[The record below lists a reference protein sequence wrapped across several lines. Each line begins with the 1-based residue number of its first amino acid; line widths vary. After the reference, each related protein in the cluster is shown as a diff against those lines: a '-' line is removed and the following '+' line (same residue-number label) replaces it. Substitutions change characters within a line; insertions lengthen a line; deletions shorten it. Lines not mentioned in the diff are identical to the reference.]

1 MLERARVTPYGE
13 ESGSKKGQVTTM
25 FDKIA
30 PYYDK
35 LNRILSL
42 GIDILWRKSAVKMIK
57 DIQPAKILDIATG
70 TADLAIEM
78 AEKLKPKQ
86 IIGLDISPNM
96 LKVGDDKIAK
106 LNLKEII
113 SLEVGDSEN
122 LRFESDTFDAVTAAF
137 GVRNFEN
144 LEAGMAEMYRVVRPG
159 GMLMILEFSK
169 PRIFPLKQ
177 GFNAYFKYIL
187 PVIGRLQSK
196 DPKAYQYL
204 YESVQVFP
212 DYENFTAILDRLGFK
227 DSHYKPLSGGICTIY
242 TAKK

>member
-1 MLERARVTPYGE
+1 MLDRVKVTPYGE

-25 FDKIA
+25 FDRIA
-30 PYYDK
+30 PFYDK

-42 GIDILWRKSAVKMIK
+42 GIDILWRRSAVNILKASN
-57 DIQPAKILDIATG
+57 PSKILDIATG

-78 AEKLKPKQ
+78 AEKLNPKQ
-86 IIGLDISPNM
+86 IIGLDISANM
-96 LKVGDDKIAK
+96 LKVGDEKIIKAN
-106 LNLKEII
+106 LNNVI

-122 LRFESDTFDAVTAAF
+122 LRFESDSFDAVTAAF

-144 LEAGMAEMYRVVRPG
+144 LEAGLAEMYRVMQPG
-159 GMLMILEFSK
+159 GSLMVLEFSK

-187 PVIGRLQSK
+187 PVIGRIQSK

-227 DSHYKPLSGGICTIY
+227 NSNYKPLSGGICTIY